1 MNIETIWEQ
10 FGQQL
15 KRFIASRVPNSQ
27 IAEELSQELLVKSYQ
42 SLNSLKDEERVEAWL
57 YRIARNVINDY
68 YRKRL
73 KDLVT
78 EELNI
83 ENVIDEL
90 EDANSQE
97 SVRTELSHCIQPFIE
112 QLSEKYRQ
120 TVTAVDLEGTSQKS
134 LAEKQGVS
142 HSTIK
147 SQTQRGRAQ
156 LRELFRQCCD
166 FTIDAR
172 GNVVDY
178 KPKSGQCNCDSSSIT
193 DCN

>member
-1 MNIETIWEQ
+1 MIWEQ
-10 FGQQL
+10 FGHQL

-27 IAEELSQELLVKSYQ
+27 VAEELAQELLVKSYQ
-42 SLNSLKDEERVEAWL
+42 NLKSLKDKERVEAWL

-68 YRKRL
+68 YRKKL
-73 KDLVT
+73 KNLET

-90 EDANSQE
+90 ETDNPQGSA
-97 SVRTELSHCIQPFIE
+97 RTELSHCIQPFIE
-112 QLSEKYRQ
+112 QLPEKYRQ
-120 TVTAVDLEGTSQKS
+120 TITAVDLEGTSQKL

-156 LRELFRQCCD
+156 LRALFRQCCE

-178 KPKSGQCNCDSSSIT
+178 EPKSGQCNCDSTSKT

>member
-27 IAEELSQELLVKSYQ
+27 VAEELAQELLVKSYQ

-57 YRIARNVINDY
+57 FRIARNVINDH

-73 KDLVT
+73 KDLEI
-78 EELNI
+78 EELDI
-83 ENVIDEL
+83 EHAIDEL
-90 EDANSQE
+90 EDVNSQE
-97 SVRTELSHCIQPFIE
+97 SVRKELSHCIQPFIE
-112 QLSEKYRQ
+112 QLSEKYRR
-120 TVTAVDLEGTSQKS
+120 TITAVDLEGTSQKS

-142 HSTIK
+142 YSTIK

-156 LRELFRQCCD
+156 LRKLFRQCCD

-172 GNVVDY
+172 GNVMDY
-178 KPKSGQCNCDSSSIT
+178 EPKSGQCNCDSASNT